1 MDDVSPNR
9 SPNPTSEKKIKA
21 NRRNASKSTGPR
33 TARQPLWIHRRD
45 RQLLG
50 GAHQLPGP
58 RPSPDITGQ
67 Q

>member
-33 TARQPLWIHRRD
+33 SARGKSERAKRREECGEEESAGEAASAHR
-45 RQLLG
+45 
-50 GAHQLPGP
+50 
-58 RPSPDITGQ
+58 
-67 Q
+67 